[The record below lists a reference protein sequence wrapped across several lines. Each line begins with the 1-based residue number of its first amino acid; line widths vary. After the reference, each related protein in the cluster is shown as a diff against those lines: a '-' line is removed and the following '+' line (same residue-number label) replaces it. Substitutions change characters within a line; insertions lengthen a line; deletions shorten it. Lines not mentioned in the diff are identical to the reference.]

1 LALYKYGVRKAIIS
15 PKFLLFAVITLL
27 PLTIHYAHNLFSAA
41 YLGGYI
47 HTSLTP
53 GILLQS
59 FFWKGWFNQIENIV
73 GFPALIGGLIG
84 VFMFRKGPV
93 RTFVIG
99 LWAGYLV
106 YALIFNYHNATHPY
120 YQIILIPI
128 VALSLGPIGA
138 QVSNCLSKT
147 CNKWSWHLPILAL
160 VVLAMILQMYRIRQQ
175 MFNPDFER
183 EVRIAEQIG
192 EVVGHSTRTILL
204 TQFYMSPFKYH
215 AEVSG
220 TYWPSQGDFRAAA
233 MRGERI
239 PKAEERFNTQ
249 YLKDDPQYFIV
260 TDYYELQMQT
270 DLRNFLVRN
279 FPVLTQNPN
288 YLIFDLRKPLKM
300 ERSTDN

>member
-27 PLTIHYAHNLFSAA
+27 PLAIHYAYNLFSAA
-41 YLGGYI
+41 FLQGYI

-84 VFMFRKGPV
+84 VFMFREGPV

-160 VVLAMILQMYRIRQQ
+160 VVLAIILHVYRIRQQ
-175 MFNPDFER
+175 MFNPNFER

-192 EVVGHSTRTILL
+192 GVVDHSTRTILL
-204 TQFYMSPFKYH
+204 TRFYMFPFKYH

-239 PKAEERFNTQ
+239 PTAEERFNTQ